1 LIKGRSS
8 SSSLI
13 KGRSLLFID
22 IKKMNGSISCET
34 INGNSN
40 TIAFGCIWLSINNE
54 YYDDIIVYAMNNV
67 IAISNLKT
75 KSVLCTIKGHSG
87 RINAIDK
94 IINNDTIDIVSAS
107 EDKTIRVYQC
117 MKTNLLQWK
126 LKATLNGFEASV
138 ITLSCLNVINIGT
151 VIAASDA
158 IGLIKIWHND
168 NDKFELVDEIKT
180 APIQMPHALKL
191 TSLPKPGN
199 HNHII
204 ALLLGCVDAKI
215 HMNISTA
222 IEKTG
227 DIQSSLSKFL
237 SIGSLYGHEE
247 WITCIA
253 SRNVDDDTVLIAS
266 GSQDSKIRVWRISR
280 EFKNVDSI
288 DSNNA
293 AVEVSKVEDANVE
306 DDANEGDN
314 IDAEEGAV
322 QLVQEEISS
331 EARIVFESLNS
342 VYSIFFDAL
351 LLGHE
356 DWVTSVG
363 WLTNLNSTENKK
375 NSFSLFSS
383 SMDRN
388 MIIWKENDVNGG
400 VWEPRTRIGDVGG
413 MLGGS
418 VGANL
423 LGFTGGCI
431 PDNGKGV
438 LGVGYGGSLH
448 LWLRK
453 DDEQWFPQPYVTG
466 HFGHVNDIAW
476 SSTGSYLISVSSDQT
491 CRLFAETKGI
501 KNGWKEISRPQI
513 HGYDLNSVVLSLAPS
528 YQIFSGGDEKI
539 IRVFDAP
546 LIVIDGLEKL
556 CNIKPYSES
565 TDSIVERVQRAY
577 IPELGLSN
585 KSADLMSKQEKLEQ
599 ETRNVTGL
607 DWSQPPLEGQLA
619 DHTIWPET
627 KKLFAHNYDI
637 VAMTLSNNGK
647 ILASSCKARNSH
659 SAGINTWDTGSM
671 LSIQNL
677 MIHESTVVCLKF
689 SHNDKFLAS
698 SGKDR
703 ALCIFKLDESTTN
716 MYEVCIALGN
726 AHKRIVWDLCWSGDS
741 SFLITASRDGFCK
754 IWTIGIDQ
762 DTKKDTINCISS
774 FSPLDNIAVT
784 AIDILPKQIHDDK
797 WLTVIGSESG
807 EILLYYIGL
816 NNIEYIMKVDNC
828 YSHGSTVKRLRFRPI
843 DDDQNK
849 YWFASC
855 SEDFSV
861 RIFNVSLK

>member
-1 LIKGRSS
+1 MSPI
-8 SSSLI
+8 
-13 KGRSLLFID
+13 
-22 IKKMNGSISCET
+22 ISCNS
-34 INGNSN
+34 IIGSSN
-40 TIAFGCIWLSINNE
+40 TIANGSIWFSLND
-54 YYDDIIVYAMNNV
+54 DDIIVYAMNNI
-67 IAISNLKT
+67 IAISSLNDKA
-75 KSVLCTIKGHSG
+75 VLCTIKGHNG

-94 IINNDTIDIVSAS
+94 VINDDIIEIISVG
-107 EDKTIRVYQC
+107 EDKIVYVHQC
-117 MKTNLLQWK
+117 NKNNLLKWD
-126 LKATLNGFEASV
+126 LKAKLSGFQTSI
-138 ITLSCLNVINIGT
+138 ITVSCLNILNVGI

-158 IGLIKIWHND
+158 IGHINIWHRNHYND
-168 NDKFELVDEIKT
+168 SFNLIDEIKT
-180 APIQMPHALKL
+180 APIQMPHSLKL
-191 TSLPKPGN
+191 TSLPKPDGN
-199 HNHII
+199 CHHII

-215 HMNISTA
+215 HMNISTV
-222 IEKTG
+222 IEKVG
-227 DIQSSLSKFL
+227 DTSSLVSKFQ

-247 WITCIA
+247 WITCLA
-253 SRNVDDDTVLIAS
+253 AKNVDDDTVLIAS
-266 GSQDSKIRVWRISR
+266 GSQDSKVRIWRISR
-280 EFKNVDSI
+280 EFKNSDSI
-288 DSNNA
+288 PSTT
-293 AVEVSKVEDANVE
+293 AVEVSKVGDIDVE
-306 DDANEGDN
+306 DDANDGDN

-322 QLVQEEISS
+322 QLVQEENSS

-363 WLTNLNSTENKK
+363 WLPNLHATEKNK
-375 NSFSLFSS
+375 NSFSLFSC

-388 MIIWKENDVNGG
+388 MIIWKENNPNG

-453 DDEQWFPQPYVTG
+453 DDNQWFPQPFITG
-466 HFGHVNDIAW
+466 HFGQVNDISW

-491 CRLFAETKGI
+491 CRLFAETKNI
-501 KNGWKEISRPQI
+501 KKGWKEVSRPQI

-556 CNIKPYSES
+556 CDIKPYSQSSES
-565 TDSIVERVQRAY
+565 MQDRVQRAY

-585 KSADLMSKQEKLEQ
+585 KSADLMSQQEQLEQ
-599 ETRNVTGL
+599 ETRNVAGL

-637 VAMTLSNNGK
+637 VAMALSNNGK
-647 ILASSCKARNSH
+647 VLASSCKARNSQ
-659 SAGINTWDTGSM
+659 SAGINTWDTGNM

-689 SHNDKFLAS
+689 SQNDKFLAS

-703 ALCIFKLDESTTN
+703 ALCIFKLDEETTN
-716 MYEVCIALGN
+716 IYELCIALGN
-726 AHKRIVWDLCWSGDS
+726 AHKRIVWDLCWAGDS
-741 SFLITASRDGFCK
+741 SFLVTASRDGFCK
-754 IWTIGIDQ
+754 VWTISIDPN
-762 DTKKDTINCISS
+762 TNKDTINCISS
-774 FSPLDNIAVT
+774 FSPLDGVAMT
-784 AIDILPKQIHDDK
+784 AIDILPKQILDDK
-797 WLTVIGSESG
+797 WLVVIGSETG
-807 EILLYYIGL
+807 EILLYNIGL
-816 NNIEYIMKVDNC
+816 NNNEFIKRVEDY

-843 DDDQNK
+843 NDDKNK

-855 SEDFSV
+855 SEDYSV
-861 RIFNVSLK
+861 RIFNISI